1 MDLSIESLLA
11 WKGAAIALWLAV
23 WFVAERTIPA
33 AMEPKDLVIPGG
45 FHRLARNLGLWFVNV
60 ALSPLVVLPISAWA
74 ASRGL
79 NWRPVWWGGLWGLA
93 LDIVILDGLIYWW
106 HRANH
111 VVPVLWRFHE
121 VHHLD
126 RFLDS
131 TSALR
136 FHFGEVFFSACAR
149 AVVIIL
155 LAVPLSSV
163 LVFEVLVLIA
173 AIFHHSNVRL
183 PGRLEAILSRCVV
196 TPSIHWVH
204 HHAVRA
210 DTDSNYATIFS
221 LWDRIF
227 ASRSPTQRQ
236 LDFRIGVERRA
247 ELSFWGLMASPFRLP
262 STQPRSSVEPP
273 GR

>member
-1 MDLSIESLLA
+1 MDLTIESLLA
-11 WKGAAIALWLAV
+11 WKGVAIAIWLAI
-23 WFVAERTIPA
+23 WFMVERMIPA
-33 AMEPKDLVIPGG
+33 AAEPNDLALPGG
-45 FHRLARNLGLWFVNV
+45 WRRVLRNMGLWFVNV
-60 ALSPLVVLPISAWA
+60 AISPLVVVPITAWA
-74 ASRGL
+74 AAQGL
-79 NWRPVWWGGLWGLA
+79 GWRPAWWGGPWGLV

-111 VVPVLWRFHE
+111 VVPILWRFHE

-149 AVVIIL
+149 AMVVIL
-155 LAVPLSSV
+155 LAVPLASV
-163 LVFEVLVLIA
+163 LVFEALVLAA

-183 PGRLEAILSRCVV
+183 PERLERILSKCVV

-210 DTDSNYATIFS
+210 DTDSNYATILS
-221 LWDRIF
+221 LWDRLF
-227 ASRSPTQRQ
+227 VSRSPTQRQ
-236 LDFRIGVERRA
+236 LNFRIGVERRA
-247 ELSFWGLMASPFRLP
+247 EQSLWGLVVSPFRIK
-262 STQPRSSVEPP
+262 SVQPRSSDEPP